1 MMLIKFTLFGL
12 LSLVV
17 FSAEAETFL
26 TNKSSDHSL
35 GFSHEAVRLPQ
46 ATNGAPWAQSTGLVY
61 KLNQYEEFG
70 DRVVFQPYFRFRFEG
85 AYQLDS
91 TRYDSN
97 REEYQHRTNL
107 YLDVPLTFVQ
117 LGELSTA
124 SGFEFDK
131 NGPEIQEFYTE
142 IFTGVRLTTSPD
154 NIPGLRLAGMI
165 AIAKAE
171 YEVDDEV
178 GIDFGQVGR
187 DQLNHQGMG
196 RKYQFDSTYAFGN
209 NQLSLELARTQVDD
223 DQWDGDYR
231 RDKIKLSYLRQ
242 INDKLGCAIKA
253 TRTENDYNNNILGF
267 DDIVIQVSA
276 SCNWRF

>member
-1 MMLIKFTLFGL
+1 MLIKLSLFSL
-12 LSLVV
+12 LSFGALA
-17 FSAEAETFL
+17 AEAETFL

-35 GFSHEAVRLPQ
+35 GFSQEAVRLPD

-61 KLNQYEEFG
+61 KLNQYEKFG
-70 DRVVFQPYFRFRFEG
+70 NRVVFRPYIRARFEV

-97 REEYQHRTNL
+97 REPYQHRTNL
-107 YLDVPLTFVQ
+107 YLGVPLAFVR
-117 LGELSTA
+117 LGELSAA

-142 IFTGVRLTTSPD
+142 IFTGVRLSTSPN
-154 NIPGLRLAGMI
+154 NIPGLRLAGLI
-165 AIAKAE
+165 AIAKVE

-187 DQLNHQGMG
+187 DQLNHQGVG
-196 RKYQFDSTYAFGN
+196 EKYQFDSTYSFGN
-209 NQLSLELARTQVDD
+209 NQLSLELARIQFDD
-223 DQWDGDYR
+223 DQWGGDFK
-231 RDKIKLSYLRQ
+231 RDKIKLSYLRK
-242 INDKLGCAIKA
+242 INDTLGCAIKA
-253 TRTENDYNNNILGF
+253 IRTENDYNNNILGF
-267 DDIVIQVSA
+267 DDIVVQVSA

>member
-1 MMLIKFTLFGL
+1 MLVKLSLIGL
-12 LSLVV
+12 LSLGVL
-17 FSAEAETFL
+17 SAEAETFL

-35 GFSHEAVRLPQ
+35 GFSHEAVRLPE
-46 ATNGAPWAQSTGLVY
+46 ATNGAPWAHSTGLVY

-70 DRVVFQPYFRFRFEG
+70 NRVVFRPYIRARFEV

-97 REEYQHRTNL
+97 REPYQHRTNL
-107 YLDVPLTFVQ
+107 YLGVPLTFVR
-117 LGELSTA
+117 LGELSAA

-142 IFTGVRLTTSPD
+142 IFSGVRLTTSPN
-154 NIPGLRLAGMI
+154 NIPGLRLAGLI

-196 RKYQFDSTYAFGN
+196 RKYQFDSMYAFGN
-209 NQLSLELARTQVDD
+209 NRLTLELARTRVDD
-223 DQWDGDYR
+223 DQWDGDYT
-231 RDKIKLSYLRQ
+231 RDKIKISYLRQ
-242 INDKLGCAIKA
+242 INDTLGCAINA
-253 TRTENDYNNNILGF
+253 SHTENDYNNNILGF
-267 DDIVIQVSA
+267 DDIVVQVSA

>member
-1 MMLIKFTLFGL
+1 MLIKLSLFSL
-12 LSLVV
+12 LSLGAL
-17 FSAEAETFL
+17 SAEAETVL

-61 KLNQYEEFG
+61 ELDQYEKVG
-70 DRVVFQPYFRFRFEG
+70 NRVVFRPYIRARFEV

-97 REEYQHRTNL
+97 REPYQHRTNL
-107 YLDVPLTFVQ
+107 YLGVPLTFVR
-117 LGELSTA
+117 LGELSAA

-131 NGPEIQEFYTE
+131 NGPELQEFYTE
-142 IFTGVRLTTSPD
+142 IFTGVRLTTSPV

-187 DQLNHQGMG
+187 DQLNHQGVG

-209 NQLSLELARTQVDD
+209 NRLSLELARTQVDD
-223 DQWDGDYR
+223 DQWGGDYT
-231 RDKIKLSYLRQ
+231 RDKIKMSYLRQ
-242 INDKLGCAIKA
+242 INDTLGCAINA
-253 TRTENDYNNNILGF
+253 TRTKNDYNNNILGF
-267 DDIVIQVSA
+267 DDIVVQVSA

>member
-1 MMLIKFTLFGL
+1 MLRKLSLFGL
-12 LSLVV
+12 LTLGAISV
-17 FSAEAETFL
+17 EAEPFL

-35 GFSHEAVRLPQ
+35 GLNLEAVRLPQ
-46 ATNGAPWAQSTGLVY
+46 ATNGAPWAQSIGLVY
-61 KLNQYEEFG
+61 ELEQEEKFRN
-70 DRVVFQPYFRFRFEG
+70 RVVFQPYFRFRFEG
-85 AYQLDS
+85 AYQHDAR
-91 TRYDSN
+91 RYDSN

-107 YLDVPLTFVQ
+107 YLDVPLAFIQPV
-117 LGELSTA
+117 ELSAA

-142 IFTGVRLTTSPD
+142 IYTGIRLASSPD
-154 NIPGLRLAGMI
+154 KFPGLYLAGMI

-196 RKYQFDSTYAFGN
+196 GKIQFDSTYSFGRN
-209 NQLSLELARTQVDD
+209 RLSLELARTKVDD
-223 DQWDGDYR
+223 DQWDGDYT
-231 RDKIKLSYLRQ
+231 RDKIKMSYLRQ
-242 INDKLGCAIKA
+242 IDDTLGCAINA

-267 DDIVIQVSA
+267 DDIVVQVAA
-276 SCNWRF
+276 SCNWRL

>member
-1 MMLIKFTLFGL
+1 MLRKLSLFGL
-12 LSLVV
+12 LTLGAI
-17 FSAEAETFL
+17 SAEAELFL

-35 GFSHEAVRLPQ
+35 GFNQEAVRLPQ
-46 ATNGAPWAQSTGLVY
+46 ATNGAPWAHSTGLVY
-61 KLNQYEEFG
+61 KLEQYENNG
-70 DRVVFQPYFRFRFEG
+70 DRVVFQPYFRFRFEA

-97 REEYQHRTNL
+97 REEFQHRTNL
-107 YLDVPLTFVQ
+107 YLDVPLAFVQ
-117 LGELSTA
+117 PVELSA
-124 SGFEFDK
+124 AGGFEFDK

-142 IFTGVRLTTSPD
+142 IYTGVRLTTSPN

-196 RKYQFDSTYAFGN
+196 RKYQFDATYAFGDN
-209 NQLSLELARTQVDD
+209 RFSLEMARTQVDD
-223 DQWDGDYR
+223 DQWDGDYT
-231 RDKIKLSYLRQ
+231 RDKIKMSYLRQ
-242 INDKLGCAIKA
+242 INDTLGCAINA
-253 TRTENDYNNNILGF
+253 THTENDYNNNILGF
-267 DDIVIQVSA
+267 DDIVVQVST

>member
-1 MMLIKFTLFGL
+1 MLRKLSLCGL
-12 LSLVV
+12 LTLGTI
-17 FSAEAETFL
+17 SAEAELFL
-26 TNKSSDHSL
+26 SNKSSDHRL
-35 GFSHEAVRLPQ
+35 GFNQEAVRLPQ

-61 KLNQYEEFG
+61 EIEQYEKNA

-85 AYQLDS
+85 AYQLDA
-91 TRYDSN
+91 RLYDSN

-107 YLDVPLTFVQ
+107 YLDVPLAFVQ
-117 LGELSTA
+117 PGELSA
-124 SGFEFDK
+124 AGGFEFDK

-142 IFTGVRLTTSPD
+142 IYAGVRLTNFPD
-154 NIPGLRLAGMI
+154 NFPGLHLAGMI

-196 RKYQFDSTYAFGN
+196 GKIQFDSSYSFGRN
-209 NQLSLELARTQVDD
+209 RLSLELSRTQVDD
-223 DQWDGDYR
+223 DQWDGDYI
-231 RDKIKLSYLRQ
+231 RDKIKMSYLRR
-242 INDKLGCAIKA
+242 INDTLGCAISA

-267 DDIVIQVSA
+267 DDIVVQVGA
-276 SCNWRF
+276 SCNWKL

>member
-1 MMLIKFTLFGL
+1 MLVKLSLIGL
-12 LSLVV
+12 LSLGVL
-17 FSAEAETFL
+17 SAEAETFL

-35 GFSHEAVRLPQ
+35 GFSHEAVRLPE
-46 ATNGAPWAQSTGLVY
+46 ATNGAPWAHSTGLVY

-70 DRVVFQPYFRFRFEG
+70 NRVVFRPYIRARFEV

-97 REEYQHRTNL
+97 REPYQHRTNL
-107 YLDVPLTFVQ
+107 YLGVPLTFVR
-117 LGELSTA
+117 LGELSAA

-142 IFTGVRLTTSPD
+142 IFSGVRLTTSPN
-154 NIPGLRLAGMI
+154 NIPGLRLAGLI

-196 RKYQFDSTYAFGN
+196 RKYQFDSMYAFGN
-209 NQLSLELARTQVDD
+209 NRLTLELARTRVDD
-223 DQWDGDYR
+223 DQWDGDYT
-231 RDKIKLSYLRQ
+231 RDKIKISYLRQ
-242 INDKLGCAIKA
+242 INDTLGCAINA
-253 TRTENDYNNNILGF
+253 SHTENDYNNNILGI
-267 DDIVIQVSA
+267 DDIVVQVST